1 MTTENESVRAAGVT
15 KMTTSILVGM
25 CASPEFWINEGKM
38 LGVPADQPS
47 VVVLA
52 AVALEQAET
61 LIRVLI
67 AAQQAR
73 EESVAAIVAAAKE
86 RTVAPMDSIEQPAF
100 VPSVSISI
108 IILTSLSLYL
118 FIISTRVRSFVS
130 SFSLL

>member
-1 MTTENESVRAAGVT
+1 MKEKEDNIMNNTNSENESVRAAGVT

-25 CASPEFWINEGKM
+25 CANPEFWINEGKM

-61 LIRVLI
+61 LIKVLI

-73 EESVAAIVAAAKE
+73 EEMLSTAKQSNDRAGANDE
-86 RTVAPMDSIEQPAF
+86 
-100 VPSVSISI
+100 
-108 IILTSLSLYL
+108 
-118 FIISTRVRSFVS
+118 
-130 SFSLL
+130 

>member
-1 MTTENESVRAAGVT
+1 MKEKEDNIMTTENESVRAAGVT

-86 RTVAPMDSIEQPAF
+86 RAGANDE
-100 VPSVSISI
+100 
-108 IILTSLSLYL
+108 
-118 FIISTRVRSFVS
+118 
-130 SFSLL
+130 

>member
-1 MTTENESVRAAGVT
+1 MKEKEDNIMDNDNSMQIQAEHQRAIALASIS
-15 KMTTSILVGM
+15 TSLLTGM
-25 CASPEFWINEGKM
+25 CAKPEYWIDEGKK

-73 EESVAAIVAAAKE
+73 EEMLSK
-86 RTVAPMDSIEQPAF
+86 PAN
-100 VPSVSISI
+100 VGANDE
-108 IILTSLSLYL
+108 
-118 FIISTRVRSFVS
+118 
-130 SFSLL
+130 

>member
-1 MTTENESVRAAGVT
+1 MTTENESVRAVALT

-25 CASPEFWINEGKM
+25 CAKPEYWIAEGKV
-38 LGVPADQPS
+38 LGVPDDQPS

-73 EESVAAIVAAAKE
+73 EESIAAIVAAAKE
-86 RTVAPMDSIEQPAF
+86 RAGANDEQ
-100 VPSVSISI
+100 V
-108 IILTSLSLYL
+108 
-118 FIISTRVRSFVS
+118 
-130 SFSLL
+130 

>member
-1 MTTENESVRAAGVT
+1 MKEKEDNIMTTENESVRAAGVT

-73 EESVAAIVAAAKE
+73 EEMLSK
-86 RTVAPMDSIEQPAF
+86 PAN
-100 VPSVSISI
+100 VGANDE
-108 IILTSLSLYL
+108 
-118 FIISTRVRSFVS
+118 
-130 SFSLL
+130 

>member
-1 MTTENESVRAAGVT
+1 
-15 KMTTSILVGM
+15 MTTSILVGM

>member
-1 MTTENESVRAAGVT
+1 MKEKEDNIMTTENESVRAAGVT

-25 CASPEFWINEGKM
+25 CANPEFWIDEGKK

-73 EESVAAIVAAAKE
+73 EENNARAADTGAN
-86 RTVAPMDSIEQPAF
+86 DEQ
-100 VPSVSISI
+100 I
-108 IILTSLSLYL
+108 
-118 FIISTRVRSFVS
+118 
-130 SFSLL
+130 